1 MMTFLINSFFSE
13 TARCL
18 DNKRL
23 GCQRLESWIILR
35 TNLELSN
42 GWKNHPITKA
52 WKGYEWAL
60 CDYATTICLEWSKR
74 GFKDNMYSKFVE
86 IQNSIKNNFFVYPRW
101 IKDEKILSSHRAALL
116 FKNYEWYKKF
126 EWLEEPKIEYYWPS

>member
-1 MMTFLINSFFSE
+1 MTFLINPFFSE
-13 TARCL
+13 TTRCL

-35 TNLELSN
+35 TNLGLSN

-52 WKGYEWAL
+52 WKKYEWAL
-60 CDYATTICLEWSKR
+60 CDYTTTICLEWSKR

-86 IQNSIKNNFFVYPRW
+86 IQNSIKKNFFVYPGW

-116 FKNYEWYKKF
+116 AKNYEWYKKF
-126 EWLEEPKIEYYWPS
+126 GWREEPKIEYYWPN